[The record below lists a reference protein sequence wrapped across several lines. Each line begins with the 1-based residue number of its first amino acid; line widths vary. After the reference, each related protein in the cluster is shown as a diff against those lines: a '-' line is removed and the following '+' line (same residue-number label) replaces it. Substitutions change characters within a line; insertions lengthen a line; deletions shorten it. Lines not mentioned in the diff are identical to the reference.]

1 MKAFP
6 SITPLYTD
14 NERAIIGRQEH
25 SGMELR
31 DWFAGQA
38 MAHAQLPTHIRQDSW
53 KIDRMDEFP
62 YDQFAKVIYKMAD
75 AMMKARGQE

>member
-31 DWFAGQA
+31 DWFAGLA
-38 MAHAQLPTHIRQDSW
+38 MEGIVFEGVSPEQT
-53 KIDRMDEFP
+53 
-62 YDQFAKVIYKMAD
+62 AKAAYQMAD
-75 AMMKARGQE
+75 RKSVV